1 MRKLLSLVAAVL
13 FAGSMMAETVTLT
26 MEDYAATEFTAS
38 GISVTTAKNDG
49 TTAPVYNATGKDLRV
64 YAKGSITLSAEQN
77 ITGISFEISTQGKK
91 RLAPLTASVGKID
104 VAGDPGFTAVWAGSA
119 KEVTI
124 TVGEKAEYGTDGNTK
139 AGQLD
144 FTAIVVTLDDPAPVS
159 PKGYYL
165 VGNFSEW
172 QIDPDYKMSENPAKA
187 GEYMAEMFLT
197 AKTDESPGTMLKV
210 AYSEDGTNIKTWFP
224 DGMENAF
231 GEHGEIAEDG
241 GYTIYF
247 NPAGGVEGW
256 FEGFIYAELTSKKAI
271 QWEFVRSEYV
281 IYDLDGYFDL
291 RLFTSASESWYVE
304 DGDEGSTIYYGDEA
318 GTLLIVDMAYTDLKN
333 LVGTYK
339 PGDATYDLDLG
350 YSYAFTWDGVSEGLT
365 RTNFASGTVAIAL
378 NALENGYDVTINLV
392 GEDGQEYYA
401 TVQVP
406 LCEAGGGLDY
416 SDCIDVYSMAK
427 NDEVLLGDVFVTY
440 VNGAN
445 VWIKDETASLLIY
458 LPKDVTVDWKA
469 GDILMDVEGVVDIYN
484 GVYEVKPSADQVA
497 AVVVSEGDAP
507 APEEL
512 ATVTVNDVNK
522 YIVMKGVAAEGEFV
536 EGTQSNIEIN
546 GVVVRNQFKNGYK
559 FEAGKKY
566 DIVGVVTIYKNNPQV
581 YFISASESAGQG
593 INNAAVAGKTVKS
606 LRNGILVI
614 EKNGVRYNTIG
625 QIVK

>member
-1 MRKLLSLVAAVL
+1 MRKTLSLFAAVL
-13 FAGSMMAETVTLT
+13 FAGSMCASVVTLLPT
-26 MEDYAATEFTAS
+26 D
-38 GISVTTAKNDG
+38 VTTIESGATSGLDVTLQG
-49 TTAPVYNATGKDLRV
+49 VRIVWEGAFYNNEKGADFRV
-64 YAKGSITLSAEQN
+64 YAGKSLTLSAETN
-77 ITGISFEISTQGKK
+77 IVKVEIAGLAKKGQKVTVNAGTLTVGADEFASETTKADIEDPLLVAEGINAKSISFACLK
-91 RLAPLTASVGKID
+91 
-104 VAGDPGFTAVWAGSA
+104 
-119 KEVTI
+119 
-124 TVGEKAEYGTDGNTK
+124 
-139 AGQLD
+139 QLQ
-144 FTAIVVTLDDPAPVS
+144 ARIIRVTLEEAD

-187 GEYMAEMFLT
+187 GEYMAEMFLS
-197 AKTDESPGTMLKV
+197 AKTDENPGTMLKV

-256 FEGFIYAELTSKKAI
+256 FEGVIYAELTSKKAI

-281 IYDLDGYFDL
+281 IYDTDGYFDL

-304 DGDEGSTIYYGDEA
+304 DGDEGSTVYYGDEA

-339 PGDATYDLDLG
+339 PGDATYDLDLS

-378 NALENGYDVTINLV
+378 NALEDGYDVTINLV

-401 TVQVP
+401 TVEVP
-406 LCEAGGGLDY
+406 LCEEGGDLEY

-427 NDEVLLGDVFVTY
+427 DDEVLLGDVRVTY
-440 VNGAN
+440 VNGKN
-445 VWIKDETASLLIY
+445 VWVKDETASLLLY
-458 LPKDVTVDWKA
+458 LPANATWKA
-469 GDILMDVEGVVDIYN
+469 GDILMDVAGVVDIYN

-507 APEEL
+507 APEALE
-512 ATVTVNDVNK
+512 TVTLADVNK
-522 YIVMKGVAAEGEFV
+522 YIVLQGVEV
-536 EGTQSNIEIN
+536 EGSFEEGKQSNLTIA
-546 GVVVRNQFKNGYK
+546 GVTVRNQFKNGFT

-566 DIVGVVTIYKNNPQV
+566 DVEGVVTIYQNNPQV
-581 YFISASESAGQG
+581 YFITASESAGQG
-593 INNAAVAGKTVKS
+593 IEETLAEGKAVKIVREGNLIILKGDKAYNAM
-606 LRNGILVI
+606 
-614 EKNGVRYNTIG
+614 G

>member
-13 FAGSMMAETVTLT
+13 FAGSMCASVVTLLPT
-26 MEDYAATEFTAS
+26 D
-38 GISVTTAKNDG
+38 VTTIESGATSGLDVTLQGVRIVWEGAFYNNDKG
-49 TTAPVYNATGKDLRV
+49 ADFRV
-64 YAKGSITLSAEQN
+64 YAGKSLTLSAETN
-77 ITGISFEISTQGKK
+77 IVKVEIAGLAKKGQKVTVDAGTLTVGADEFASETTKADIENPLLVAEGINAKSISFACLK
-91 RLAPLTASVGKID
+91 
-104 VAGDPGFTAVWAGSA
+104 
-119 KEVTI
+119 
-124 TVGEKAEYGTDGNTK
+124 
-139 AGQLD
+139 QLQ
-144 FTAIVVTLDDPAPVS
+144 ARIIRVTLEEAD

-197 AKTDESPGTMLKV
+197 AKTEEGPGTMLKV

-304 DGDEGSTIYYGDEA
+304 DGDEGSTVYYGDEA
-318 GTLLIVDMAYTDLKN
+318 GTLLIVDMAYTALKN

-365 RTNFASGTVAIAL
+365 RTNFTSGTVAIAL
-378 NALENGYDVTINLV
+378 NALEDGYDVTINLV
-392 GEDGQEYYA
+392 GEDGQEYHA

-406 LCEAGGGLDY
+406 LYEAGGGLDY

-427 NDEVLLGDVFVTY
+427 DDKVLLGDVFVTY

-497 AVVVSEGDAP
+497 AVVVSEADAP

-606 LRNGILVI
+606 LRNGIMVI

>member
-13 FAGSMMAETVTLT
+13 FAGSMCASVVTLLPT
-26 MEDYAATEFTAS
+26 D
-38 GISVTTAKNDG
+38 VTTIESGATSGLDVTLQG
-49 TTAPVYNATGKDLRV
+49 VQIVWQGAFYNNEKGADFRV
-64 YAKGSITLSAEQN
+64 YAGKSMTLSAETN
-77 ITGISFEISTQGKK
+77 IVKVEIAGLAKK
-91 RLAPLTASVGKID
+91 DQVVTVN
-104 VAGDPGFTAVWAGSA
+104 AGTL
-119 KEVTI
+119 
-124 TVGEKAEYGTDGNTK
+124 TVGAEQFPSETTK
-139 AGQLD
+139 ADIEDPLLVAEGINAKSITFSCTKQLQ
-144 FTAIVVTLDDPAPVS
+144 ARIIRVTLEEAD

-187 GEYMAEMFLT
+187 GEYMAEMYLS
-197 AKTDESPGTMLKV
+197 AKTDENPGTMLKV

-256 FEGFIYAELTSKKAI
+256 FEGGIYAELTSKKAI
-271 QWEFVRSEYV
+271 QWEFAKSEYV
-281 IYDLDGYFDL
+281 IYDADGYFDL

-304 DGDEGSTIYYGDEA
+304 DGDEGSTVHYGDEA

-339 PGDATYDLDLG
+339 PGDATYDLDLS

-365 RTNFASGTVAIAL
+365 KTTFASGTVAIAL
-378 NALENGYDVTINLV
+378 NALKDGYNVTINLV

-401 TVQVP
+401 TVEVP
-406 LCEAGGGLDY
+406 LCEEGGDLEY

-427 NDEVLLGDVFVTY
+427 DDEVLLGDVFVTY

-469 GDILMDVEGVVDIYN
+469 GDILIDVAGVVDIYN

-512 ATVTVNDVNK
+512 STVTVNDMNK
-522 YIVMKGVAAEGEFV
+522 YIVMKGVTAEGEFV

-581 YFISASESAGQG
+581 YFISASESESAAQG

-606 LRNGILVI
+606 LRNGTLVI
-614 EKNGVRYNTIG
+614 EKAGVKYNAQGAVIR
-625 QIVK
+625 

>member
-1 MRKLLSLVAAVL
+1 MRKFLSLFAAVL
-13 FAGSMMAETVTLT
+13 FAGSMCASVVTLLPT
-26 MEDYAATEFTAS
+26 D
-38 GISVTTAKNDG
+38 VTTIESGATSGLDVTLQG
-49 TTAPVYNATGKDLRV
+49 VRIVWEGAFYNNEKGADFRV
-64 YAKGSITLSAEQN
+64 YAGKSLTLSAETN
-77 ITGISFEISTQGKK
+77 IVKVEIAGLAKKGQKVTVNAGTLTVGADEFASETTKADIEDPLLVAEGINAKSISFACLK
-91 RLAPLTASVGKID
+91 
-104 VAGDPGFTAVWAGSA
+104 
-119 KEVTI
+119 
-124 TVGEKAEYGTDGNTK
+124 
-139 AGQLD
+139 QLQ
-144 FTAIVVTLDDPAPVS
+144 ARIIRVTLEEAD

-187 GEYMAEMFLT
+187 GEYMAEMFLS
-197 AKTDESPGTMLKV
+197 AKTDENPGTMLKV

-256 FEGFIYAELTSKKAI
+256 FEGVIYAELTSKKAI

-281 IYDLDGYFDL
+281 IYDTDGYFDL

-304 DGDEGSTIYYGDEA
+304 DGDEGSTVYYGDEA

-339 PGDATYDLDLG
+339 PGDATYDLDLS

-378 NALENGYDVTINLV
+378 NALEDGYDVTINLV

-401 TVQVP
+401 TVEVP
-406 LCEAGGGLDY
+406 LCEEGGDLEY

-427 NDEVLLGDVFVTY
+427 DDEVLLGDVRVTY
-440 VNGAN
+440 VNGKN
-445 VWIKDETASLLIY
+445 VWVKDETASLLLY
-458 LPKDVTVDWKA
+458 LPANATWKA
-469 GDILMDVEGVVDIYN
+469 GDILMDVAGVVDIYN

-507 APEEL
+507 APEALE
-512 ATVTVNDVNK
+512 TVTLADVNK
-522 YIVMKGVAAEGEFV
+522 YIVLQGVEV
-536 EGTQSNIEIN
+536 EGSFEEGKQSNLTIA
-546 GVVVRNQFKNGYK
+546 GVTVRNQFKNGFT

-566 DIVGVVTIYKNNPQV
+566 DVEGVVTIYQNNPQV
-581 YFISASESAGQG
+581 YFITASESAGQG
-593 INNAAVAGKTVKS
+593 IEETLAEGKAVKV
-606 LRNGILVI
+606 LRNGQVVIL
-614 EKNGVRYNTIG
+614 KGDKAFNTMG
-625 QIVK
+625 QIVR